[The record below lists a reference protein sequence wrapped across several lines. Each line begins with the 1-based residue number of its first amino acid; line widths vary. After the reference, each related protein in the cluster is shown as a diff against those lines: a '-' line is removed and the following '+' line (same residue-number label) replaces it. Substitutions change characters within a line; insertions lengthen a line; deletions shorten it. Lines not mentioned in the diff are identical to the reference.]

1 MEYYRYRG
9 NRAFFL
15 ILVIII
21 LNTVTLSGCQAT
33 DPPDS
38 DIEIISKELIEVP
51 GQNPNI
57 DIYKVFYKSDDIKVL
72 AYLTI
77 PKATGKYPLVVHL
90 HGGYALERKELSH
103 YDFGF
108 TFGFK
113 YMSDEVVYL
122 YPLYRGYL
130 ESDGHVQGI
139 AENTRDT
146 ENAIK
151 VAMSTGSVKPNSVY
165 LLGASMGGGVA
176 LRLASERQDVKAVV
190 GVSPFV
196 GWDVN
201 LRWLYDHPDATSPK
215 IVEENRKT
223 AEYVRFGL
231 INANPESKGDYW
243 ILDRI
248 PDIKAPVL
256 LLQGTADESLIWQ
269 TVQDFADDLEEA
281 GKTVKLVLYPDGR
294 HGLADKY
301 QDQRNQEVTQWL
313 HTYGVPKSF
322 ALQ

>member
-1 MEYYRYRG
+1 MTYYGHWR

-21 LNTVTLSGCQAT
+21 LIAATLSSCEAT

-38 DIEIISKELIEVP
+38 DIEIISKERIEVP
-51 GQNPNI
+51 GQNPHI
-57 DIYKVFYKSDDIKVL
+57 DIYKVFYKSDNIKVL
-72 AYLTI
+72 AYLTV

-108 TFGFK
+108 TYGFS

-122 YPLYRGYL
+122 YPIYRGYL

-139 AENTRDT
+139 AENTRDA
-146 ENAIK
+146 ENGIK
-151 VAMSTGSVKPNSVY
+151 VAMSTGSVKPDSVY

-201 LRWLYDHPDATSPK
+201 LRWLYEHPNANSPE

-223 AEYVRFGL
+223 GEYVRFGL
-231 INANPESKGDYW
+231 INTNPESKGDYS

-269 TVQDFADDLEEA
+269 TVQDFADDLDKA

-313 HTYGVPKSF
+313 HTYGMPKSF

>member
-1 MEYYRYRG
+1 MAYYGYVG
-9 NRAFFL
+9 SRALLLML
-15 ILVIII
+15 IIII
-21 LNTVTLSGCQAT
+21 LITATLSSCKAT
-33 DPPDS
+33 DPPES

-57 DIYKVFYKSDDIKVL
+57 DIYKVFYKSDNIKVL
-72 AYLTI
+72 TYLTV
-77 PKATGKYPLVVHL
+77 PKAPGKYPLVVHL

-108 TFGFK
+108 TFGFS

-122 YPLYRGYL
+122 YPLYHGYL

-139 AENTRDT
+139 AENTRDA

-151 VAMSTGSVKPNSVY
+151 VAISTGSVKPDSVY

-201 LRWLYDHPDATSPK
+201 LRWLDEHPDVTSPE
-215 IVEENRKT
+215 IVAENRET
-223 AEYVRFGL
+223 AGYVRYSL
-231 INANPESKGDYW
+231 INVNPESKGDYS

-248 PDIKAPVL
+248 PDIQAPVL

-269 TVQDFADDLEEA
+269 TVQDFADEMEEA

-294 HGLADKY
+294 HGLADKH
-301 QDQRNQEVTQWL
+301 QDQRNQEVMQWL
-313 HTYGVPKSF
+313 HKYGVPQSF
-322 ALQ
+322 VMQ

>member
-1 MEYYRYRG
+1 MEYYGHWR

-21 LNTVTLSGCQAT
+21 LITATLSSCEAT

-57 DIYKVFYKSDDIKVL
+57 DIYKVFYKSDNIKVL
-72 AYLTI
+72 AYLTV
-77 PKATGKYPLVVHL
+77 PKAAGKYPLVVHL

-108 TFGFK
+108 TFGFS

-122 YPLYRGYL
+122 YPIYRGYL

-139 AENTRDT
+139 AENTRDA
-146 ENAIK
+146 ENGIK
-151 VAMSTGSVKPNSVY
+151 VAMSTGSVKSDSVY

-201 LRWLYDHPDATSPK
+201 LRWLYEHPDANSPE

-223 AEYVRFGL
+223 GEYVRFGL
-231 INANPESKGDYW
+231 INANPESKGDYS

-269 TVQDFADDLEEA
+269 TVQDFAGDLEKA

-313 HTYGVPKSF
+313 HTYGMPKSF

>member
-1 MEYYRYRG
+1 MEYYGHWR

-21 LNTVTLSGCQAT
+21 LITATLSSCEAT
-33 DPPDS
+33 DPLDS
-38 DIEIISKELIEVP
+38 DIEIISKERIEVP

-57 DIYKVFYKSDDIKVL
+57 DIYKVFYKSDNIKVL
-72 AYLTI
+72 AYLTV

-108 TFGFK
+108 TYGFS

-122 YPLYRGYL
+122 YPIYRGYL

-139 AENTRDT
+139 AENTRDA
-146 ENAIK
+146 ENGIK
-151 VAMSTGSVKPNSVY
+151 VAMSTGSVKPDSVY

-201 LRWLYDHPDATSPK
+201 LRWLYEHPDANSPE

-223 AEYVRFGL
+223 GEYVRFGL
-231 INANPESKGDYW
+231 INANPESKGDYS

-269 TVQDFADDLEEA
+269 TVQDFAGDLEKA

-313 HTYGVPKSF
+313 HTYGMPKSF

>member
-1 MEYYRYRG
+1 MVYPGHRRI
-9 NRAFFL
+9 RAFYLLLFIVIL
-15 ILVIII
+15 I
-21 LNTVTLSGCQAT
+21 TSTLSSCQAT

-51 GQNPNI
+51 GQNPKI
-57 DIYKVFYKSDDIKVL
+57 DIYKVFYKSDNINVL
-72 AYLTI
+72 AYLTV
-77 PKATGKYPLVVHL
+77 PKAPGKYPLVVHL
-90 HGGYALERKELSH
+90 HGGYALERKDLSH

-108 TFGFK
+108 TLGFK

-139 AENTRDT
+139 AENTRDA

-151 VAMSTGSVKPNSVY
+151 VAISTGSVKQDSVY

-176 LRLASERQDVKAVV
+176 LRLASEWQNVKAVV

-201 LRWLYDHPDATSPK
+201 LRWLDEHPDVTSPE

-231 INANPESKGDYW
+231 INVNPESKGDYS

-248 PDIKAPVL
+248 PDIQAPVL

-269 TVQDFADDLEEA
+269 TVQNFADDMEEA
-281 GKTVKLVLYPDGR
+281 DKTVKLVLYTDGR
-294 HGLADKY
+294 HGLNDKY
-301 QDQRNQEVTQWL
+301 QDQSYQEVTQWL
-313 HTYGVPKSF
+313 HTYGLPESF
-322 ALQ
+322 TLQ